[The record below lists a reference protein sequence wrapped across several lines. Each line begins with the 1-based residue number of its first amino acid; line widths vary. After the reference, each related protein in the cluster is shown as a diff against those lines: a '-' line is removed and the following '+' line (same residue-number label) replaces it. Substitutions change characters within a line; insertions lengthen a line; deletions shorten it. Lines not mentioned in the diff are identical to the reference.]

1 MFTLKQVAGEAFLE
15 IEHMDGVLSCLK
27 ISTLVQFDCTEETIN
42 FHTSHKN
49 FFMVAC
55 DDSKKR
61 YNELLK
67 LLEVVDPYFPLECEE
82 DYEDDE

>member
-27 ISTLVQFDCTEETIN
+27 ISTLVQFDCTEE
-42 FHTSHKN
+42 
-49 FFMVAC
+49 
-55 DDSKKR
+55 
-61 YNELLK
+61 
-67 LLEVVDPYFPLECEE
+67 